1 MTELTEKRIIAFLRS
16 FANRCPSCLR
26 RNPDNCF
33 NCPASAAKNIIAT
46 YEQEAKS
53 DAQAE
58 VDYSLA
64 AREKM
69 IIEALTKADKP
80 LTAHQIDLHDLC
92 TAQLKHWTLKRMMRY
107 NLIVRI
113 KVRDRFN
120 RVHWGY
126 LLNNKETKNENNRT
140 GTGER

>member
-1 MTELTEKRIIAFLRS
+1 MTDFTEKRIMAFLRT
-16 FANRCPSCLR
+16 FADRCSLCLR
-26 RNPDNCF
+26 RDPANCYD
-33 NCPASAAKNIIAT
+33 CPANTAKNIIAA

-58 VDYSLA
+58 VDYSLS

-92 TAQLKHWTLKRMMRY
+92 TAQLKYWTLKRMMRY
-107 NLIVRI
+107 NLIARI

-140 GTGER
+140 GTGEC